1 MLICKRTKLAPRNAL
16 ELHKQKFYGVSAAT
30 GVALLAVLSGC
41 GQSNTP
47 ASSTQLA
54 AKVNKGEISVHQVNF
69 VLQKQSIKPEVMPK
83 VRKDV
88 LDRLIDQ
95 EVVVQQALA
104 DQLDRDPEILQR
116 LESARREI
124 LARSYVEKVAS
135 KVDAPLPNEIEE
147 FFAAKPF
154 LFANRKIYKSSEI
167 AFTSRPPEWP
177 ALLKEL
183 ESVKS
188 LDAASAVL
196 KRYKLDLP
204 VSRNVSKGSEAL
216 PIDLLPTF
224 DKLKVGD
231 VAIYAQEQQII
242 IAEIEEIKDAPV
254 TKAQAGPVIQQF
266 MMNQRRSDRVKADLQ
281 RLKTSAQIAYLGE
294 FIPAATKATE
304 GMRAADTKATTDPK
318 PAATDAR
325 QSTQMSPVGA
335 AKDPAAKPSAD
346 TTDALTKGLQGVLK

>member
-1 MLICKRTKLAPRNAL
+1 MQTIKRDELKASRTFRSRKKITSGVTALIAIGSLAAL
-16 ELHKQKFYGVSAAT
+16 G
-30 GVALLAVLSGC
+30 GC
-41 GQSNTP
+41 GESKTP
-47 ASSTQLA
+47 ATSSQLA

-69 VLQKQSIKPEVMPK
+69 ALQRQSIKPEAMPK

-88 LDRLIDQ
+88 LERLIDQ

-135 KVDAPLPNEIEE
+135 KVDVPLPNEVDE
-147 FFAAKPF
+147 FFSTKPF

-183 ESVKS
+183 ESVKT
-188 LDAASAVL
+188 LDAATIIL

-204 VSRNVSKGSEAL
+204 ISRNVSKGSEAL

-294 FIPAATKATE
+294 FVPAVAK
-304 GMRAADTKATTDPK
+304 AADEKQ
-318 PAATDAR
+318 ATDAKSAP
-325 QSTQMSPVGA
+325 QAKPAQPVVPSA
-335 AKDPAAKPSAD
+335 IAKDPAAKPSSE
-346 TTDALTKGLQGVLK
+346 TNDALTKGLQGVLK